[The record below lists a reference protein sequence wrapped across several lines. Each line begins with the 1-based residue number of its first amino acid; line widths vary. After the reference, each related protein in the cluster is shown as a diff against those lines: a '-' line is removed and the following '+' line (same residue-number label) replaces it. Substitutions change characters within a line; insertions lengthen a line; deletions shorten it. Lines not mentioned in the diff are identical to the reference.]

1 MGEQIKESIEALEQI
16 PEVMDVVNTSEKQLI
31 LSDDSLLCL
40 PIKWK
45 IDLLHKPS
53 KTLIDL
59 KTSGTT
65 VASFEKDFIFNWA
78 PSVYHTYVRQ
88 LAFYRLLARQN
99 GFDVEQTQILFVG
112 MNTSGQAEVKIYSIP
127 NSIVDTAEMMVLSD
141 IEELAMAIKE
151 NAIAT
156 TFPEPTDKSK
166 LHNQESEH
174 DTIETLENF

>member
-1 MGEQIKESIEALEQI
+1 
-16 PEVMDVVNTSEKQLI
+16 
-31 LSDDSLLCL
+31 
-40 PIKWK
+40 
-45 IDLLHKPS
+45 
-53 KTLIDL
+53 
-59 KTSGTT
+59 
-65 VASFEKDFIFNWA
+65 
-78 PSVYHTYVRQ
+78 
-88 LAFYRLLARQN
+88 
-99 GFDVEQTQILFVG
+99 